1 MILYGRTMSKKLKS
15 YFKRAA
21 AKLADTGF
29 FHVFG
34 SSVINKIISFASGI
48 ILVRILTKADY
59 GVYTY
64 ANTILGFCMML
75 NGFGMSSAVLQVC
88 SEKNDEEAR
97 LRVYEYGL
105 GLGSKVNIALGGLII
120 LIALLVPLKI
130 EGANGYLALMCLMPL
145 LSFIPDLQKTY
156 LRAELRNAEYAYA
169 NTFSTAAIFVL
180 SVGLTL
186 MVQAKGL
193 VFAQYIA
200 FAVTAVLLRKRFGVP
215 LSTKSTISAED
226 RRSLIGIG
234 GISMVN
240 NGLSSLMYHLDIF
253 VLGLVI
259 ANENVIAAYKVATT
273 IPTALEFIPTAVVI
287 YVYPYFSR
295 NRDNKPW
302 LLSSFKKL
310 IVSLGSVNLLIT
322 AGLYILAPFLIG
334 LIFGKQYMDAVSPFR
349 ILVVSYFFAGTFRV
363 ISGNLLVTQRKLKF
377 NTIVAVFSSAMNTVM
392 NVFFINAWQSNGA
405 ALATLTTAIVTGTVN
420 TAYLLKTLNKIPC
433 TRNEE

>member
-1 MILYGRTMSKKLKS
+1 MVEKIRGNIKN
-15 YFKRAA
+15 AA

-105 GLGSKVNIALGGLII
+105 GLGSKINIALGGLII

-145 LSFIPDLQKTY
+145 LAFIPDLQKVY
-156 LRAELRNAEYAYA
+156 LRTELRNADYAYA
-169 NTFSTAAIFVL
+169 NTFATAATFVL
-180 SVGLTL
+180 SVALALTI
-186 MVQAKGL
+186 QAKGL
-193 VFAQYIA
+193 IFAQYITFVA
-200 FAVTAVLLRKRFGVP
+200 TAVLLRKRFGVP
-215 LSTKSTISAED
+215 LSAKSTISAED

-240 NGLSSLMYHLDIF
+240 NGLSSLMYYLDIF
-253 VLGLVI
+253 VLGLVV

-273 IPTALEFIPTAVVI
+273 IPTALEFIPASVVTYI
-287 YVYPYFSR
+287 YPYFSR
-295 NRDNKPW
+295 NRNNKPW
-302 LLSSFKKL
+302 LLSNYKKL
-310 IVSLGSVNLLIT
+310 VLSLGGVNLLIT
-322 AGLYILAPFLIG
+322 AVLYVLAPFLIN
-334 LIFGKQYMDAVSPFR
+334 LLFGKQYMDSISPFR

-405 ALATLTTAIVTGTVN
+405 ALATLTTAVVTGILN
-420 TAYLLKTLNKIPC
+420 TAYLLRTFNKIQDSQ
-433 TRNEE
+433 

>member
-1 MILYGRTMSKKLKS
+1 MIEKTKD
-15 YFKRAA
+15 YFKKAT

-64 ANTILGFCMML
+64 ANTVLGFCMML

-88 SEKNDEEAR
+88 SEKSDGEAR
-97 LRVYEYGL
+97 LHVYEYGL
-105 GLGSKVNIALGGLII
+105 GLGAKVNIALGGLVI

-130 EGANGYLALMCLMPL
+130 EGANRYLALMCLMPL

-169 NTFSTAAIFVL
+169 NTFSAAAIFVL
-180 SVGLTL
+180 SVILTL
-186 MVQAKGL
+186 LVQASGL
-193 VFAQYIA
+193 IFAQYIA
-200 FAVTAVLLRKRFGVP
+200 FVVTALLLRKRFGVP
-215 LSTKSTISAED
+215 LGVKSEISAED
-226 RRSLIGIG
+226 RRSLVGIG

-273 IPTALEFIPTAVVI
+273 IPTALEFIPTSVVI

-295 NRDNKPW
+295 NRDDRPW
-302 LLSSFKKL
+302 LLSNFKKL
-310 IVSLGSVNLLIT
+310 VVALGSVNLLIA
-322 AGLYILAPFLIG
+322 AGLYILAPFLIS
-334 LIFGKQYMDAVSPFR
+334 LIFGKQYIDAVSPFR
-349 ILVVSYFFAGTFRV
+349 ILVVSYFFAGTFRI
-363 ISGNLLVTQRKLKF
+363 ISGNLLITQRKLKF
-377 NTIVAVFSSAMNTVM
+377 NTFVAVLSSAMNTIM

-405 ALATLTTAIVTGTVN
+405 AAATLTTAVVTGILDTV
-420 TAYLLKTLNKIPC
+420 YLLRTFNKIPD
-433 TRNEE
+433 TR

>member
-1 MILYGRTMSKKLKS
+1 MIEKTKD
-15 YFKRAA
+15 YFKKAM

-64 ANTILGFCMML
+64 ANTVLGFCMML

-88 SEKNDEEAR
+88 SEKSDGEAR

-105 GLGSKVNIALGGLII
+105 GLGAKVNIALGGLVI

-130 EGANGYLALMCLMPL
+130 EGANRYLALMCLMPL

-169 NTFSTAAIFVL
+169 NTFSAAAIFVL
-180 SVGLTL
+180 SVILTL
-186 MVQAKGL
+186 LVQASGL
-193 VFAQYIA
+193 IFAQYIA
-200 FAVTAVLLRKRFGVP
+200 FVVTAVLLRKRFGVP
-215 LSTKSTISAED
+215 LGAKSEISAED
-226 RRSLIGIG
+226 RHSIVEIG

-273 IPTALEFIPTAVVI
+273 IPTALEFIPTSVVI

-295 NRDNKPW
+295 NRDDRSW
-302 LLSSFKKL
+302 LLSNFKKL
-310 IVSLGSVNLLIT
+310 VVTLGSVNLLIA
-322 AGLYILAPFLIG
+322 AGLYILAPFLIS
-334 LIFGKQYMDAVSPFR
+334 LIFGKQYIDAVSPFR
-349 ILVVSYFFAGTFRV
+349 ILVISYFFAGTFRI
-363 ISGNLLVTQRKLKF
+363 ISGNLLITQRKLKF
-377 NTIVAVFSSAMNTVM
+377 NTFVAVLSSAMNTVM
-392 NVFFINAWQSNGA
+392 NVLFINAWQSNGA
-405 ALATLTTAIVTGTVN
+405 AAATLATAVVTGFIN
-420 TAYLLKTLNKIPC
+420 TAYLLITFNKIPYANN
-433 TRNEE
+433 RNDTIV